1 MDLSTT
7 ARLRPLIPE
16 DVLLVAESGI
26 RGTGDVETLKAMGV
40 DAILVGETLVRQQPK
55 ERKRKVQQLVRAGQD
70 H

>member
-1 MDLSTT
+1 MHCPFCGHPHSKVTDS
-7 ARLRPLIPE
+7 R
-16 DVLLVAESGI
+16 VAESGI

-55 ERKRKVQQLVRAGQD
+55 ERKRKVQQLVRAGQE